1 MPDYFYCCEC
11 GRRTRINPRLK
22 IRQKYCGNKKC
33 QQSRKNLW
41 EREQERKDP
50 FYHQRR
56 CEQKDR
62 WRKSRPAHEYQRS
75 YRENHPAYVK
85 VNREKQ
91 HLRDKN
97 SQPPES
103 GVWRSKIVKTDTLIS
118 GNLISCGLYEILP
131 YKTGPGKKIVK
142 TDALIVELR
151 AHRGLQ
157 KVLVSD
163 SG

>member
-1 MPDYFYCCEC
+1 MPVYFYCCEC
-11 GRRTRINPRLK
+11 GKRTRVNPRLK

-33 QQSRKNLW
+33 QQSRKNRW
-41 EREQERKDP
+41 ERDQQRKDP

-56 CEQKDR
+56 YEQKAR
-62 WRKSRPAHEYQRS
+62 WRKSRPAHQYQRF
-75 YRENHPAYVK
+75 YRESHPDYVK

-97 SQPPES
+97 IQKQGP
-103 GVWRSKIVKTDTLIS
+103 GNCRSNIVKTDALIS
-118 GNLISCGLYEILP
+118 ERFISCGLYEILP
-131 YKTGPGKKIVK
+131 YKMSPGKKIVK
-142 TDALIVELR
+142 TDALIVELLT
-151 AHRGLQ
+151 HRGFR